1 VAELSRPVGLG
12 LAARGSVS
20 DVVGW
25 ADQARRSGL
34 DSVWIHDSYFERDA
48 VTYAS
53 AIAAQVAGIRV
64 ALGALNPLTRHPVL
78 VAMTVSAIDEM
89 APGRVILGMGTGL
102 PLRLA
107 QMGIPYTPEA
117 GVEAVSGAIDTM
129 RALWSGQRVP
139 AAAPGLPPVQPMFPP
154 VHRVPIY
161 IAAYRS
167 AFLDLAGQKADGY
180 LARPAES
187 LPSLQRML
195 ARLRAASVAAG
206 RAEDAVQVAGYLLTL
221 VDRSR
226 REALN
231 RAKREPFVI
240 YMMSVQSDLAMRRA
254 GLDPELKDRIAAA
267 WRAEDYHRAA
277 GLIPDELLD
286 AFMLCGTREEVA
298 AGAAAYHAAGMGLP
312 VLQPVLQ
319 EQEHVREALA
329 AAVEYGTAAAVSAP
343 LATAAPLGGAPTGT
357 AAQLGGAP
365 PAAAAPA
372 SLGPAPPAADA
383 PASPVPAGSAPSAA
397 SSGQQGVPAGP
408 EAVRSPGRGRLGE
421 RRLGVADQLGRRV
434 GAWFEIIRPFSFT
447 ASTVPVA
454 AAGALAAIDGR
465 FSWSLFVAAL
475 LAAVLLHVG
484 TNVTNE
490 IYDVRKGIDDITS
503 PRASHALLKGRLSE
517 REAFVLAGTAFAAA
531 AAIGVGL
538 VAARGWPVVVLGLL
552 GLAGGFGYTA
562 PPLQYK
568 FHALGLPLVFLLMG
582 LLMVVGAYYVVAGA
596 FSWQAVVVSLPV
608 GLLVTAILQGNEWR
622 DVSDDARAG
631 ISTLSIRAGR
641 RVAHLLYLSLVVG
654 AYVVLALAVAA
665 GALPPSSLLAMLSLP
680 LLVRTIRA
688 SELGAS
694 GQQRAIAMIDLET
707 AQLHAAFGFL
717 LVAGLAIAAA
727 GQA

>member
-1 VAELSRPVGLG
+1 MGELSRPVGLG
-12 LAARGSVS
+12 LAARGSVT
-20 DVVGW
+20 DVVSW
-25 ADQARRSGL
+25 ADQARRAGL
-34 DSVWIHDSYFERDA
+34 DSIWIHDSYFERDA
-48 VTYAS
+48 VSYAS
-53 AIAAQVAGIRV
+53 AVAAQVPGIRV
-64 ALGALNPLTRHPVL
+64 ALGALNPLTRHPVV
-78 VAMTVSAIDEM
+78 VAMTVSALDEM

-107 QMGIPYTPEA
+107 QMGIPYTPES

-187 LPSLQRML
+187 LPSLERML
-195 ARLRAASVAAG
+195 ARLRAATVAAG
-206 RAEDAVQVAGYLLTL
+206 RPEGAVDVAGYLLTL
-221 VDRSR
+221 VDRTR

-267 WRAEDYHRAA
+267 WRAEDYHGAA
-277 GLIPDELLD
+277 ALIPDELLD

-298 AGAAAYHAAGMGLP
+298 AGAAAYRAAGMDLP
-312 VLQPVLQ
+312 ILQPVLQ
-319 EQEHVREALA
+319 EPEHVREVLA
-329 AAVEYGTAAAVSAP
+329 AAVEYGSVATGVAAGGD
-343 LATAAPLGGAPTGT
+343 ATA
-357 AAQLGGAP
+357 
-365 PAAAAPA
+365 PAAGARDGLDDRRMG
-372 SLGPAPPAADA
+372 LGA
-383 PASPVPAGSAPSAA
+383 
-397 SSGQQGVPAGP
+397 
-408 EAVRSPGRGRLGE
+408 RL
-421 RRLGVADQLGRRV
+421 ARRV
-434 GAWFEIIRPFSFT
+434 GAWVEIMRPFSFT
-447 ASTVPVA
+447 ASTVPVV
-454 AAGALAAIDGR
+454 AAGALAAMDGR
-465 FSWSLFVAAL
+465 FSWPLFLAAL
-475 LAAVLLHVG
+475 VAAVLLHVG

-517 REAFVLAGTAFAAA
+517 REAFVLAGVAFAGA

-582 LLMVVGAYYVVAGA
+582 PLMVVGAYYVIAGA
-596 FSWQAVVVSLPV
+596 FSWQALVVSLPV
-608 GLLVTAILQGNEWR
+608 GLLVAAILHGNEWR
-622 DVSDDARAG
+622 DLSEDARAG
-631 ISTLSIRAGR
+631 ISTLSIRTGR
-641 RVAHLLYLSLVVG
+641 RVAHLLYVSLVVG
-654 AYVVLALAVAA
+654 AYLALAMAVAV

-680 LLVRTIRA
+680 LLVRAIRS

-717 LVAGLAIAAA
+717 LAAGLFLAA
-727 GQA
+727 GSHG

>member
-1 VAELSRPVGLG
+1 MAELSRPVGLG
-12 LAARGSVS
+12 LAARGGVS

-25 ADQARRSGL
+25 AEQARRAGL

-53 AIAAQVAGIRV
+53 AIAAQVSGIRI

-107 QMGIPYTPEA
+107 QMGIPYTPDS
-117 GVEAVSGAIDTM
+117 GLEAVSEAIDTM
-129 RALWSGQRVP
+129 RALWSGQRIP

-187 LPSLQRML
+187 LPSLEKML

-206 RAEDAVQVAGYLLTL
+206 RAEDAVEVAGYLLTM

-254 GLDPELKDRIAAA
+254 GLDPELKNRIAAA
-267 WRAEDYHRAA
+267 WRAEDYHSAA

-298 AGAAAYHAAGMGLP
+298 AGAAAYHAAGMARP

-319 EQEHVREALA
+319 EHDHVREVLA
-329 AAVEYGTAAAVSAP
+329 AAVQYGTASASTFRSAVRGD
-343 LATAAPLGGAPTGT
+343 AT
-357 AAQLGGAP
+357 
-365 PAAAAPA
+365 
-372 SLGPAPPAADA
+372 GPAR
-383 PASPVPAGSAPSAA
+383 AGSAGAADGSAGA
-397 SSGQQGVPAGP
+397 VVGSAG
-408 EAVRSPGRGRLGE
+408 AGTTPGRGRIAAAGGLDGE
-421 RRLGVADQLGRRV
+421 RIAPALASGRPGLDEGRLGVGTRLARRA
-434 GAWFEIIRPFSFT
+434 GAWLEIARPFSFT

-454 AAGALAAIDGR
+454 AGGALAAIGGR
-465 FSWSLFVAAL
+465 FSWPLFLAAL
-475 LAAVLLHVG
+475 VASVLLHVG

-517 REAFVLAGTAFAAA
+517 REAFVMAACAFAAA
-531 AAIGVGL
+531 AAVGAWL
-538 VAARGWPVVVLGLL
+538 ITVRGWPVAVLGLL

-582 LLMVVGAYYVVAGA
+582 PLMVVGAYYVVAGS
-596 FSWQAVVVSLPV
+596 FSWRALVASLPI
-608 GLLVTAILQGNEWR
+608 GLLVTAILHGNEWR
-622 DVSDDARAG
+622 DVGDDARAG
-631 ISTLSIRAGR
+631 ISTLSIRTGR
-641 RVAHLLYLSLVVG
+641 RVAHLLYVALVVG
-654 AYVVLALAVAA
+654 AYVALAMAVAA
-665 GALPPSSLLAMLSLP
+665 GALPPASLLAMLSLP
-680 LLVRTIRA
+680 LLVRIVRA
-688 SELGAS
+688 SELGAV
-694 GQQRAIAMIDLET
+694 GQQRAIATIDLET

-727 GQA
+727 VGQG

>member
-1 VAELSRPVGLG
+1 
-12 LAARGSVS
+12 
-20 DVVGW
+20 
-25 ADQARRSGL
+25 
-34 DSVWIHDSYFERDA
+34 
-48 VTYAS
+48 
-53 AIAAQVAGIRV
+53 
-64 ALGALNPLTRHPVL
+64 
-78 VAMTVSAIDEM
+78 MTVSALDEM

-107 QMGIPYTPEA
+107 QMGIPYTPES

-154 VHRVPIY
+154 VHRVPVY

-187 LPSLQRML
+187 LPSLERML
-195 ARLRAASVAAG
+195 ARLRAATVAAG
-206 RAEDAVQVAGYLLTL
+206 RPEGAVEVAGYLLTL
-221 VDRSR
+221 VDRTR

-267 WRAEDYHRAA
+267 WRAEDYHAA
-277 GLIPDELLD
+277 AALIPDELLD

-298 AGAAAYHAAGMGLP
+298 AGAAAYHAAGMDLP

-319 EQEHVREALA
+319 EQEHVREVLA
-329 AAVEYGTAAAVSAP
+329 AAAEYGGAGAAAR
-343 LATAAPLGGAPTGT
+343 G
-357 AAQLGGAP
+357 
-365 PAAAAPA
+365 AAAAPA
-372 SLGPAPPAADA
+372 
-383 PASPVPAGSAPSAA
+383 AGAR
-397 SSGQQGVPAGP
+397 AG
-408 EAVRSPGRGRLGE
+408 LDD
-421 RRLGVADQLGRRV
+421 RRLGAGARLARRL
-434 GAWFEIIRPFSFT
+434 GAWSEIARPFSFT

-454 AAGALAAIDGR
+454 AAGALAAMDGR
-465 FSWSLFVAAL
+465 FSWPLFLAAL
-475 LAAVLLHVG
+475 VAAVLLHVG

-517 REAFVLAGTAFAAA
+517 REAFVLAGVAFAAA
-531 AAIGVGL
+531 AAVGAGL

-568 FHALGLPLVFLLMG
+568 FRALGLPLVFLLMG
-582 LLMVVGAYYVVAGA
+582 PLMVVGAYYVVAGA
-596 FSWQAVVVSLPV
+596 FSWQAVVVGLPV
-608 GLLVTAILQGNEWR
+608 GLLVAAILHGNEWR
-622 DVSDDARAG
+622 DLSDDARAG

-641 RVAHLLYLSLVVG
+641 RVAHLLYVSLVVG
-654 AYVVLALAVAA
+654 AYLALAMAVAA

-680 LLVRTIRA
+680 LLVRAIRA
-688 SELGAS
+688 SELGAG

-717 LVAGLAIAAA
+717 LAAGLVIAAG
-727 GQA
+727 GQG